1 MSKFLTVS
9 MGQPVCCL
17 DVFEFRRMHGEQT
30 RVAFVS
36 GGFGGQPVHL
46 AAAARG
52 TKTDRVSDIDADA
65 NAQTAIH

>member
-1 MSKFLTVS
+1 
-9 MGQPVCCL
+9 
-17 DVFEFRRMHGEQT
+17 MHGEQT

-65 NAQTAIH
+65 DVDAKPAVH